1 MFNQTGLH
9 YTSRFHSN
17 IAKTISNRPRDFY
30 APYKISTTP
39 GPGSYDVFSD
49 FNGYTD
55 VHKKCKCGRRLGH
68 PPIYD
73 GPNACKRDKKSMTIS
88 SNKRNNM
95 RVDTESNSTAK
106 KKKKND
112 VRYKTIN

>member
-1 MFNQTGLH
+1 MFNNTGLH

-30 APYKISTTP
+30 APYKMSTTP

-73 GPNACKRDKKSMTIS
+73 GPNACDKKSMTIY
-88 SNKRNNM
+88 
-95 RVDTESNSTAK
+95 TESNRS

-112 VRYKTIN
+112 DRYKTIS